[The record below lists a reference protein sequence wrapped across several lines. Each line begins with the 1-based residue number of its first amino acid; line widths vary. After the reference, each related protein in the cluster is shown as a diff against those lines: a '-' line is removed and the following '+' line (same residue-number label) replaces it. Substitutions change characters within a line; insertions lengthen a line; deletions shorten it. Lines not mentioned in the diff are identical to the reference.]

1 MFKKQCLALSILL
14 LVTSSSHATTAV
26 LYATGYDTALYR
38 FFVLNLPILTMGTV
52 LLGILIWRVE
62 WGNVSAL
69 SRFLATRLFLVFLGM
84 SGTGYLLTWV
94 LKVANQHIA

>member
-1 MFKKQCLALSILL
+1 MSKRQYLALSILL
-14 LVTSSSHATTAV
+14 LMASDSHASTAV
-26 LYATGYDTALYR
+26 IYATGYDTALYR

-52 LLGILIWRVE
+52 GLGILIWRLE
-62 WGNVSAL
+62 WAGVSAL

-84 SGTGYLLTWV
+84 SGTGYLLVWV